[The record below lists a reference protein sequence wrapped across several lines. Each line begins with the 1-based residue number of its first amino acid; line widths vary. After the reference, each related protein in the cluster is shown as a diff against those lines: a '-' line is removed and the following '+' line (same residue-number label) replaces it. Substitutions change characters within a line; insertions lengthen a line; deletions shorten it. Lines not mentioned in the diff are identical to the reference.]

1 MTGGFKL
8 FGRPGS
14 GSGACEAILALS
26 GLPHEIIDLERWEQ
40 GGAPADFLA
49 ISPLGQVPALVLP
62 NGSAMTESAAI
73 CLYLADLA
81 PETKLAPLPS
91 HPHRARYLRWMVYL
105 AANNYMTA
113 LRFYY
118 PDRHTTAQDGADGV
132 KQAATKR
139 ANVEWTVFA
148 SAIGKGPYLLGENI
162 SAADIYG
169 AMLIS
174 WNSDLKALFKSLPVL
189 SRLYAAVAGH
199 PKIAPVWHRHEMP
212 V

>member
-8 FGRPGS
+8 YGRPGS

-26 GLPHEIIDLERWEQ
+26 GLPHEIIDLDRWEQ
-40 GGAPADFLA
+40 GGAPADFLT

-62 NGSAMTESAAI
+62 DGGDMTESAAI

-81 PETKLAPLPS
+81 AGDRLAPPPDSPL
-91 HPHRARYLRWMVYL
+91 RAPYLRWMVYL

-132 KQAATKR
+132 KAAAVQR
-139 ANVEWTVFA
+139 AGVEWTVLA
-148 SAIGKGPYLLGENI
+148 EAIGKGPYLLGEDMC
-162 SAADIYG
+162 AADIYA
-169 AMLIS
+169 AMLMS
-174 WNSDLKALFKSLPVL
+174 WDLDVEALFTAHPALA
-189 SRLYAAVAGH
+189 RLYAAVASH
-199 PKIAPVWHRHEMP
+199 PKIAPVWRRHDMP
-212 V
+212 A

>member
-8 FGRPGS
+8 YGRPGS

-40 GGAPADFLA
+40 GGAPAAFLA

-62 NGSAMTESAAI
+62 DGGAMTESAAI

-81 PETKLAPLPS
+81 AGARLAPPPDSPL
-91 HPHRARYLRWMVYL
+91 RARYLRWMVYL

-118 PDRHTTAQDGADGV
+118 PERFSTHDDGGASV
-132 KQAATKR
+132 KAAALER
-139 ANVEWTVFA
+139 SAFEWSVFA
-148 SAIGKGPYLLGENI
+148 GSLGGGPFVLGDKM
-162 SAADIYG
+162 SAADLY
-169 AMLIS
+169 AAVLIS
-174 WNSDLKALFKSLPVL
+174 WDLDVQALFARHPSLKM
-189 SRLYAAVAGH
+189 LYAAVASH
-199 PKIAPVWHRHEMP
+199 SKIAPVWRRHDMP
-212 V
+212 A